1 MSRFS
6 PSTNENHHPG
16 SDGTGGQ
23 RPTTV
28 YRFREDNILIRVKY
42 KGNVHSSGSEVSNMP
57 AQKRK
62 RIRRHTVTEKDLMK
76 NSVTQRLRD
85 KGLPTTL
92 TLLDLRGSV
101 PVPGPQDF
109 DAIRQQVMVA
119 HNNIEGVE

>member
-1 MSRFS
+1 
-6 PSTNENHHPG
+6 
-16 SDGTGGQ
+16 
-23 RPTTV
+23 
-28 YRFREDNILIRVKY
+28 
-42 KGNVHSSGSEVSNMP
+42 MP

>member
-1 MSRFS
+1 
-6 PSTNENHHPG
+6 
-16 SDGTGGQ
+16 
-23 RPTTV
+23 
-28 YRFREDNILIRVKY
+28 
-42 KGNVHSSGSEVSNMP
+42 MP

-62 RIRRHTVTEKDLMK
+62 RIRRHAVTEKDLIK

-85 KGLPTTL
+85 NGLPTTV